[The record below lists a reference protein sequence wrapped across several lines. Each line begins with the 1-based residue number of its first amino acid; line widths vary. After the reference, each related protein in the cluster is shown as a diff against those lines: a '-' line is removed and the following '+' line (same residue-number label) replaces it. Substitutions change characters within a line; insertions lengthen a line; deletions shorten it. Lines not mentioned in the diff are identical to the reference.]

1 MSFLAK
7 MYIHDRIIN
16 VLHTNIHLY
25 QQCDPTTHQ
34 PNAKTNGGLFQ
45 VVIEADEHTD
55 LLNTVISGTM
65 CSGYIRFFKR
75 DGMSKLMDYEFFD
88 AYIIDISTHF
98 NAYSPDPMTDTLTFS
113 PGILRFGDVIYEKWW
128 KVTDLNR
135 EEVEPAEIKKNEPEF
150 TGFHFENLEGEII
163 KQNEIN
169 VNDEVFLVVETED
182 AIGETINIQL
192 TDEYKNYE
200 YKGRVI
206 EGDVL
211 RNIDITGNVTKVK
224 LKAVKQPK

>member
-7 MYIHDRIIN
+7 MFVHDRVIN

-25 QQCDPTTHQ
+25 QQCDPSTHQ

-75 DGMSKLMDYEFFD
+75 DGMSKLIDYEFFD

-135 EEVEPAEIKKNEPEF
+135 ETVEPTVIEDDNPQILESYFEDENNETVYKPKKDQNITLVIKSQNMIGKYVDIDLGDSDIEF
-150 TGFHFENLEGEII
+150 EHNGELLE
-163 KQNEIN
+163 
-169 VNDEVFLVVETED
+169 ED
-182 AIGETINIQL
+182 ILREHRITSDFMRIQL
-192 TDEYKNYE
+192 KTIK
-200 YKGRVI
+200 R
-206 EGDVL
+206 
-211 RNIDITGNVTKVK
+211 R
-224 LKAVKQPK
+224 Q

>member
-7 MYIHDRIIN
+7 MFVHDRVIN

-25 QQCDPTTHQ
+25 QQCDPGTHL

-113 PGILRFGDVIYEKWW
+113 PGILRFGD
-128 KVTDLNR
+128 
-135 EEVEPAEIKKNEPEF
+135 
-150 TGFHFENLEGEII
+150 
-163 KQNEIN
+163 
-169 VNDEVFLVVETED
+169 
-182 AIGETINIQL
+182 
-192 TDEYKNYE
+192 
-200 YKGRVI
+200 
-206 EGDVL
+206 
-211 RNIDITGNVTKVK
+211 
-224 LKAVKQPK
+224 